1 MTKKRFPIPE
11 DLKHFRFVSDP
22 QVSPD
27 GKSILFVVT
36 QSTEE
41 GENGDYSSNIW
52 RFSNGK
58 IRQLTFRE
66 GRNTDPRWSPDGR
79 TILFVSSRKTK
90 EKSYTRLM
98 TMPSDGGEAGSILD
112 LEKGKVDGR
121 IINPRW
127 NPDGK
132 TIFFL
137 SDMRKKEKHESDVKV
152 VSRIVYRLNAVGYF
166 HNRRTH
172 LHSIR
177 RNGTKHT
184 RLTSGEFDVEGY
196 SVSDDGSK
204 VAFIAN
210 MTDEADYSLVRDIHV
225 MPATGGKPVKITYSK
240 GPIEAVS
247 WSHDGKKVAYLGH
260 NLRRR
265 LATNTGVWVLSS
277 RGGPATEITRRFD
290 RSAGNHLNSD
300 SRVASPDPS
309 PVWDADDTHLR
320 FLATNGGSC
329 HLYRVDVE
337 GKVVEPVVEGERSVE
352 GFSLS
357 KRGGVLAYTSMD
369 SLNLANV
376 YVRDRNGERKITS
389 FNDDVL
395 SKLVQSAPEQ
405 FVFKASDGVDVEG
418 WVMKPRAYRGERV
431 PAVIE
436 IHGGPRTA
444 YGHCFMFEFQL
455 LAANGFAVVF
465 TNPRGSTAYGEKF
478 AATIPKNYGD
488 RDYKDIMEAL
498 DYLIK
503 ARVVDGTRLGVAGGS
518 YGGFMTNWIVGH
530 TDRFKA
536 AVTERSISNWY
547 SFFGSSDIGYFFAEE
562 EVGGM
567 PWENVQ
573 HYVENS
579 PITYVR
585 NVRTPVLIIHSE
597 EDYRCPIEQGEQFF
611 VALKKLRKEASLL
624 RFPEENHEL
633 SRSGKPKHR
642 IERLNQINNWFKKHL

>member
-1 MTKKRFPIPE
+1 MTKKRFPVPE

-27 GKSILFVVT
+27 GESILFVVT

-41 GENGDYSSNIW
+41 GENGDYSGNIW

-152 VSRIVYRLNAVGYF
+152 VSRIVYRLNTVGYF

-225 MPATGGKPVKITYSK
+225 MPATGGKPVKITDCK

-277 RGGPATEITRRFD
+277 RGGPATEITRKFD

-357 KRGGVLAYTSMD
+357 KRGDVLAYTSMD

-395 SKLVQSAPEQ
+395 SKLVLSAPEK

-418 WVMKPRAYRGERV
+418 WVMKPRRSPRRAGT
-431 PAVIE
+431 
-436 IHGGPRTA
+436 GG
-444 YGHCFMFEFQL
+444 Y
-455 LAANGFAVVF
+455 
-465 TNPRGSTAYGEKF
+465 
-478 AATIPKNYGD
+478 
-488 RDYKDIMEAL
+488 
-498 DYLIK
+498 
-503 ARVVDGTRLGVAGGS
+503 
-518 YGGFMTNWIVGH
+518 
-530 TDRFKA
+530 
-536 AVTERSISNWY
+536 
-547 SFFGSSDIGYFFAEE
+547 
-562 EVGGM
+562 
-567 PWENVQ
+567 
-573 HYVENS
+573 
-579 PITYVR
+579 
-585 NVRTPVLIIHSE
+585 
-597 EDYRCPIEQGEQFF
+597 
-611 VALKKLRKEASLL
+611 
-624 RFPEENHEL
+624 
-633 SRSGKPKHR
+633 
-642 IERLNQINNWFKKHL
+642 

>member
-1 MTKKRFPIPE
+1 
-11 DLKHFRFVSDP
+11 
-22 QVSPD
+22 
-27 GKSILFVVT
+27 
-36 QSTEE
+36 
-41 GENGDYSSNIW
+41 
-52 RFSNGK
+52 
-58 IRQLTFRE
+58 
-66 GRNTDPRWSPDGR
+66 
-79 TILFVSSRKTK
+79 
-90 EKSYTRLM
+90 
-98 TMPSDGGEAGSILD
+98 
-112 LEKGKVDGR
+112 
-121 IINPRW
+121 
-127 NPDGK
+127 
-132 TIFFL
+132 
-137 SDMRKKEKHESDVKV
+137 
-152 VSRIVYRLNAVGYF
+152 
-166 HNRRTH
+166 
-172 LHSIR
+172 
-177 RNGTKHT
+177 
-184 RLTSGEFDVEGY
+184 
-196 SVSDDGSK
+196 
-204 VAFIAN
+204 
-210 MTDEADYSLVRDIHV
+210 
-225 MPATGGKPVKITYSK
+225 
-240 GPIEAVS
+240 
-247 WSHDGKKVAYLGH
+247 
-260 NLRRR
+260 
-265 LATNTGVWVLSS
+265 
-277 RGGPATEITRRFD
+277 
-290 RSAGNHLNSD
+290 
-300 SRVASPDPS
+300 
-309 PVWDADDTHLR
+309 
-320 FLATNGGSC
+320 
-329 HLYRVDVE
+329 
-337 GKVVEPVVEGERSVE
+337 
-352 GFSLS
+352 
-357 KRGGVLAYTSMD
+357 MD

-395 SKLVQSAPEQ
+395 SKLVLSAPEK

-418 WVMKPRAYRGERV
+418 WVMKPRAHRGERV

-455 LAANGFAVVF
+455 LAANGFAVAF

-498 DYLIK
+498 EYLIK

-530 TDRFKA
+530 TNRFKA

-585 NVRTPVLIIHSE
+585 NVRLPVLIIHSE

-633 SRSGKPKHR
+633 SRSGKPEHR